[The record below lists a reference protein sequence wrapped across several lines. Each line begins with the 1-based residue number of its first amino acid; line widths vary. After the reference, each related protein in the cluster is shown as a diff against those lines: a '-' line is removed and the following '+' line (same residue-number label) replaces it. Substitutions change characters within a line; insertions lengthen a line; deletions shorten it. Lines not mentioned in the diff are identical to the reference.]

1 VGNPGFRQH
10 WHVAIYLD
18 ASILRAWRSFTDAS
32 CLAVGIVAHQLGQQ
46 IFVPAIAARE
56 AEEGYRR
63 ALTEALEDF
72 WRGHWQLE
80 SCFEGEFPLDLDPW
94 PDIDQ
99 RVELWRRRLEEF
111 ATVMPLEGSDAH
123 EALEREIT
131 GRRPAQPRERKKPG
145 RGGRDAAIWL
155 SVVRHHAGAGEEGHF
170 LARDPKAF
178 SDGYGKLHP
187 DLATELGGENSLKLY
202 ESIVSFV
209 EKLGSTA
216 VPHEL
221 ALETLAEH
229 ASEALKQAIE
239 AGSEADHAMWDGL
252 NPDFRFKTRVD
263 GLIPTAV
270 SAQRRYELGED
281 AIVLVK
287 SQWELQIAC
296 GFQERNTDQPSLWSM
311 IEKLDASA
319 QVQLFLEEREGR
331 FHSAQILTVE
341 ITSKTGLSLE
351 DNGTVSMWTLL
362 P

>member
-1 VGNPGFRQH
+1 
-10 WHVAIYLD
+10 VAIYLD
-18 ASILRAWRSFTDAS
+18 ASVLRSWRSFTDAS
-32 CLAVGIVAHQLGQQ
+32 CLAVGIVAHQLRQE
-46 IFVPAIAARE
+46 ILVPTIAARE
-56 AEEGYRR
+56 AEEGHRR
-63 ALTEALEDF
+63 ALGETLEEF
-72 WRGHWQLE
+72 WSAHGQLQAR
-80 SCFEGEFPLDLDPW
+80 FEEEIPLDLDPR
-94 PDIDQ
+94 PDVDQ

-111 ATVMPLEGSDAH
+111 ATVVPLEGPDAH

-155 SVVRHHAGAGEEGHF
+155 SIARHHAGTGEEGHF

-178 SDGYGKLHP
+178 SGGDGKLHP
-187 DLATELGGENSLKLY
+187 DLAAELGGGKPLRLY
-202 ESIVSFV
+202 ESIESFV
-209 EKLGSTA
+209 ERLGSTA

-221 ALETLAEH
+221 ALETLAEY

-239 AGSEADHAMWDGL
+239 AGGEADHAMWDNL
-252 NPDFRFKTRVD
+252 NPNFRFKTRID

-281 AIVLVK
+281 AIVLVE
-287 SQWELQIAC
+287 SQWELQIAP
-296 GFQERNTDQPSLWSM
+296 GFQERNTDQPSLWSR
-311 IEKLDASA
+311 IEKLDACA

-341 ITSKTGLSLE
+341 ITSNTSLRLE
-351 DNGTVSMWTLL
+351 DNGTVSMWTMI